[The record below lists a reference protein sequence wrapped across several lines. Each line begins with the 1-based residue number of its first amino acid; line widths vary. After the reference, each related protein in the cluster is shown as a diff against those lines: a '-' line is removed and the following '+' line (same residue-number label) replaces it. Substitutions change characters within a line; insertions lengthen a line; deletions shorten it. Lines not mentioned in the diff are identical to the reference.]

1 MKLTETFVR
10 KVKLTDE
17 RSEDWHSDGRGTNFY
32 LRVREGNQKDWF
44 FRARLGKHDIK
55 RGLGSYPTISLAEA
69 REMIAECKKCIQ
81 KGIDPRDHFDAQK
94 NENLKVSD
102 DMYKFSTL
110 FEDVIEYNTTM
121 TDKAWSEA
129 HIKRYR
135 GLWKNYLE
143 KHLKNKSILNTS
155 HIEILAIL
163 KKIKSDPIPLVN
175 GKIDIK
181 RYNRTTTMN
190 YAKTLLN
197 IIFNHAI
204 DELSWN
210 GENAID
216 RIRSNKVFKKM
227 KKPVKHASI
236 NEEDLGRYWNG
247 VKALG
252 NMEDKVSLIILTTTA
267 LRVGSLLSARW
278 SWYNK
283 AKKTLTIPS
292 EYMKRRET
300 FVTPLPD
307 FAIEALNNLK
317 TAKGESKDDYIFHSR
332 SGDHMDFNRPRK
344 IIKEILGFDYATAHG
359 TRTILKTNLER
370 SGQFNSLAIEAQ
382 LHHDIK
388 DKVERSYMA
397 DYDWLKE
404 RFDIV
409 EFMVTFMENREKEYL
424 SIMNLGVSP
433 LMEIN
438 HE

>member
-1 MKLTETFVR
+1 MKLTETFVK
-10 KVKLTDE
+10 KVKLTQG

-44 FRARLGKHDIK
+44 FRARLGTNDIK
-55 RGLGSYPTISLAEA
+55 RGLGSYPTVSLSEA
-69 REMIAECKKCIQ
+69 RELIAVCRRCVQ

-110 FEDVIEYNTTM
+110 LEDVIEYNTTM
-121 TDKAWSEA
+121 TDKTWSER
-129 HIKRYR
+129 HIKRYK

-155 HIEILAIL
+155 HTEILAIL
-163 KKIKSDPIPLVN
+163 KKIKSDPIPLVS
-175 GKIDIK
+175 GKTDIK

-197 IIFNHAI
+197 IIYNHAI
-204 DELSWN
+204 DELNWN

-227 KKPVKHASI
+227 KKPVQHSSI
-236 NEEDLGRYWNG
+236 VEEDFGRYWNG
-247 VKALG
+247 IKTLE
-252 NMEDKVSLIILTTTA
+252 NMEDRVALIVLTTTA
-267 LRVGSLLSARW
+267 LRVGSLLSAKW

-283 AKKTLTIPS
+283 AKKTLSIPS
-292 EYMKRRET
+292 EYMKRREA
-300 FVTPLPD
+300 FVTPLPE
-307 FAIEALNNLK
+307 FAVDALNDLK
-317 TAKGESKDDYIFHSR
+317 TAKRASKDDYIFHNR
-332 SGDHMDFNRPRK
+332 NGNRMDFNRPRK
-344 IIKEILGFDYATAHG
+344 LIKEVLGFDYATAHG
-359 TRTILKTNLER
+359 TRTVLKTNLEK
-370 SGQFNSLAIEAQ
+370 SGKFNSLAIEAQ
-382 LHHDIK
+382 LHHDIR

-409 EFMVTFMENREKEYL
+409 EFMVTFMESREKEYL
-424 SIMNLGVSP
+424 SIMSIGNESQVEEVS
-433 LMEIN
+433 
-438 HE
+438 